1 VKRVLVTGATGC
13 IGRHAC
19 AHLAAQGWD
28 VHGVSSQIQVNA
40 PASIL
45 VHVPGRPIPLPQTP
59 MQWHVADLLQPG
71 AAEALVQAVQASH
84 LLHLAWY
91 IAPGKWAAA
100 RENYLWVEASL
111 ALVRAFHAA
120 GGQRVVVSG
129 SGLEYDWKYGYCT
142 ERLTPLQPHTFY
154 GVCKSALS
162 QLVEGYANTVGLS
175 SAWARIFFLYGP
187 WEHPDRL
194 VASVARSL
202 VSGKP
207 ARTSHGRQ
215 IRDYLYA
222 DDIADALVTLLDS
235 SLAGPIN
242 IASGEAVTLRHIVE
256 RLGFLASR
264 ADLLEIGAIP
274 PAPTDAPL
282 VVADVARLTNE
293 LGWRP
298 KTRLD
303 DGLKQTL
310 EWWRARVGQ
319 LSGEI
324 KELKA

>member
-1 VKRVLVTGATGC
+1 MKRVLITGASGC

-19 AHLAAQGWD
+19 AHLAAHGWE
-28 VHGVSSQIQVNA
+28 VHGVSSK
-40 PASIL
+40 P
-45 VHVPGRPIPLPQTP
+45 HVAQPDQGQQDL
-59 MQWHVADLLQPG
+59 QWHVADLLQPG
-71 AAEALVQAVQASH
+71 VADALTRSVQASH

-100 RENYLWVEASL
+100 PENYLWVEASL

-120 GGQRVVVSG
+120 GGQRVVTSG
-129 SGLEYDWKYGYCT
+129 SCLEYDWRYGYCT

-154 GVCKSALS
+154 GTCKSALS
-162 QLVEGYANTVGLS
+162 TLIEGYAGVVGASSVGLS

-187 WEHPDRL
+187 WEHPERL

-202 VSGKP
+202 VTGQR

-222 DDIADALVTLLDS
+222 DDIADALVALLESD
-235 SLAGPIN
+235 LRGPIN
-242 IASGEAVTLRHIVE
+242 IGSGDAVTLRQIVE
-256 RLGFLASR
+256 RLGSLADR

-282 VVADVARLTNE
+282 VVADVTRLTNE
-293 LGWRP
+293 LRWRP
-298 KTRLD
+298 KTTLD
-303 DGLKQTL
+303 AGLRATL
-310 EWWRARVGQ
+310 DWWRASVGQ
-319 LSGEI
+319 LEGEI
-324 KELKA
+324 KA